1 MNYSKFN
8 WLALLF
14 LIAAWPLF
22 TFPLGAHAQE
32 WLLKEADV
40 ANVGLAYEG
49 PSAALDFEKNF
60 RTKNDNGKPVPLDEC
75 QNIRQLT
82 EEFWSKKHVLSDF
95 KEFRTEGQIG
105 AIVIVK
111 TEFCCDGSRLCAVTT
126 ACMEKKS
133 TPLIGRF
140 RVYAGWIKNHPNHH
154 AGSWDQWD
162 QKVIDEYGFN
172 QGPGARIVVMVPTFD
187 GKMYQ
192 WFSDAADLELSL
204 SYFEYNKGQT
214 PKLERFLA
222 VAVKYA
228 PGEATG
234 IEPSEFRG
242 QEESSALHPA
252 ASLSEHSQVKRPFTA
267 RRRRGR

>member
-8 WLALLF
+8 WSALLF
-14 LIAAWPLF
+14 LIAACPLF
-22 TFPLGAHAQE
+22 TFPLGAPAQE
-32 WLLKEADV
+32 WLLKEAD
-40 ANVGLAYEG
+40 ATAESADQG
-49 PSAALDFEKNF
+49 PSAALDFEKRF
-60 RTKNDNGKPVPLDEC
+60 RTKNDNGRPVPLDEC

-82 EEFWSKKHVLSDF
+82 EEFWSKKQVLADF
-95 KEFRTEGQIG
+95 NAFRTEGQIG

-111 TEFCCDGSRLCAVTT
+111 TEFCCEDSRLCAVTT

-140 RVYAGWIKNHPNHH
+140 RVYAGWIKNHPDHK

-162 QKVIDEYGFN
+162 QKVINEYGFI

-187 GKMYQ
+187 DKMYQ
-192 WFSDAADLELSL
+192 WFSDAGDLELSL
-204 SYFEYNKGQT
+204 SDFENNKGQT

-222 VAVKYA
+222 EAVKYA
-228 PGEATG
+228 SGEATDV
-234 IEPSEFRG
+234 EPSEFRA
-242 QEESSALHPA
+242 QDESSAIQA
-252 ASLSEHSQVKRPFTA
+252 VASRSEHSPVKRPYTA